1 MSNRKMMAI
10 KIQRLYRGY
19 KARWRIQMYGYN

>member
-1 MSNRKMMAI
+1 MTNRGEMAV

-19 KARWRIQMYGYN
+19 KARWRLYMYGN

>member
-1 MSNRKMMAI
+1 MTNRGKMAI

-19 KARWRIQMYGYN
+19 KARWRLYMYRD

>member
-19 KARWRIQMYGYN
+19 KARWRMQMYGSN